1 MLASRRAV
9 DRAADYHRRYVHK
22 YEALYEIYIN
32 GYVITSI
39 GRAGGNM
46 RQLNGLK
53 FSNAFEDVGLV
64 WNIF

>member
-22 YEALYEIYIN
+22 YEALDEIYIN

-53 FSNAFEDVGLV
+53 F
-64 WNIF
+64 